1 MQKLLILVVFVFPFF
16 THAITFAELP
26 LKEQVAILAEDTDA
40 RISQLAWC
48 ESRWNERVKVWDV
61 NSYSYGWLQFK
72 MNTWLNEGK
81 KYKILPPEFTKEEAQ
96 LLIFNRH
103 LQIAIAKE
111 MLKQPGGWRAWFNC
125 SKMIKLDRVPYLV
138 FLWKN

>member
-16 THAITFAELP
+16 THAVTFAELP
-26 LKEQVAILAEDTDA
+26 LKEQVSILAEDTDA

-81 KYKILPPEFTKEEAQ
+81 NTAYFRKILP
-96 LLIFNRH
+96 
-103 LQIAIAKE
+103 
-111 MLKQPGGWRAWFNC
+111 LKKRNF
-125 SKMIKLDRVPYLV
+125 
-138 FLWKN
+138 